1 MTTRSLRPESQQKR
15 PAKQPAAAVRKQRAN
30 GIASR
35 AAILDAAAQ
44 IAGERGYEGTSIKA
58 VQERSGLPA
67 SSIYWHFKDKDEL
80 IAAVI
85 DRSYTDWVDA
95 ITTTPEV
102 AADLDPDALF
112 VAVLRHAGA
121 QLAEFPDFLRLGLM
135 LILEQRPEEPAA
147 RRRFHEARDDTR
159 TRVQALYQGF
169 FTGLDES
176 QTRHLAMFTLATS
189 DGLFISASELGLD
202 LADEF
207 ELLAHA
213 ILGVARSMGWAPR
226 PADVLGSDR

>member
-1 MTTRSLRPESQQKR
+1 MATGSATPRTQEKR
-15 PAKQPAAAVRKQRAN
+15 PAKQSTATARKQRAN

-85 DRSYTDWVDA
+85 DRSYHDWFDA
-95 ITTTPEV
+95 VTTTPDLP
-102 AADLDPDALF
+102 ADLDPEALF
-112 VAVLRHAGA
+112 VTTLRHAGA
-121 QLAEFPDFLRLGLM
+121 QLAKFPDFLRLGIMLM
-135 LILEQRPEEPAA
+135 LEHRPEEPAA
-147 RRRFHEARDDTR
+147 RRRFHEVRDDTR
-159 TRVQALYQGF
+159 ARVQALYHGF
-169 FTGLDES
+169 FASLDEP

-189 DGLFISASELGLD
+189 DGLFISADELGLD
-202 LADEF
+202 LAEEF
-207 ELLAHA
+207 ELLAHSV
-213 ILGVARSMGWAPR
+213 LGVARSMGWEPL
-226 PADVLGSDR
+226 PVESLGFDR